1 MTITVRA
8 KEEEVVRYF
17 QVLLHDLLG
26 CTKSSHKRT
35 TG

>member
-8 KEEEVVRYF
+8 KEEVVVAYF
-17 QVLLHDLLG
+17 QVLLHDLVG
-26 CTKSSHKRT
+26 STESSHIRT